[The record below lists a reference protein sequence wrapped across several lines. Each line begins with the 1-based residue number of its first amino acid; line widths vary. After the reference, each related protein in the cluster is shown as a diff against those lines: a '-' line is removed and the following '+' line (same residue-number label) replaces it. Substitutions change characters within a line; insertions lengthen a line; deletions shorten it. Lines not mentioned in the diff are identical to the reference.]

1 MAASQADVVYF
12 LTIVLFLQEDGYSEL
27 DFEPRVVLATGFLEF
42 HISFL
47 LFGTS
52 RSVSYLLLGAYM
64 TSCLYDF
71 WLVPTLA
78 TLSPGSRLSSK
89 QTQLF
94 LLVSPIVSQCC
105 FD

>member
-52 RSVSYLLLGAYM
+52 VQ
-64 TSCLYDF
+64 
-71 WLVPTLA
+71 LA
-78 TLSPGSRLSSK
+78 T
-89 QTQLF
+89 
-94 LLVSPIVSQCC
+94 C
-105 FD
+105 F